1 MSLQT
6 TVTGTGAPIQ
16 IDRTDQV
23 RLIGERIN
31 PRPESTLTEALID
44 GNMEPVRELAVEQV
58 ENGADLIDVNVDVD
72 GVDKEKMLP
81 KAVDAVAEEVD
92 VPVVID
98 TNYEDAEALEAALE
112 VAPGKPVIN
121 SVSMESASS
130 EAILPLVAEYETAVV
145 GLTMDESGPPDD
157 AATRVELAKALLDEA
172 ANYDIPSDDV
182 IIDPL
187 ALPLSSNADIGAEIL
202 SAMEQI
208 RDELGNNI
216 TLGLSNISY
225 EMPQR
230 DQINNL
236 FLAMAIQSGLSAPIV
251 NVGKSRDAILI
262 ADLVMGRDKF
272 AKRYLSHYRSK

>member
-31 PRPESTLTEALID
+31 PRPESTLAEALID